1 MILLSVRMKAVLLVG
16 ICLVAAGCKA
26 DEIRS
31 ETPRASADSVRAD
44 SIARA
49 RQDSLNRAQ
58 PGYVIDSILPVE
70 EELRRFRAALPG
82 DSATALAGGSPSR
95 EALVRRF
102 VRALA
107 ANDTADLQRMAVR
120 GREFADLYYP
130 ESPYTRPPYRQS
142 PALAWS
148 LIQNPSTSG
157 LTRLV
162 RRLGGQPI
170 TYVSHRCDPKVA
182 REGRNVRYSGC
193 LIRLVDERG
202 DTVTKRYFGSILE
215 REGQFKFLSYTN
227 QF

>member
-1 MILLSVRMKAVLLVG
+1 MKRIAALSVAILYISL
-16 ICLVAAGCKA
+16 AGCDKSEGA
-26 DEIRS
+26 LAIR
-31 ETPRASADSVRAD
+31 TPADSVRAD

-49 RQDSLNRAQ
+49 RQDSINRTL

-82 DSATALAGGSPSR
+82 DSATTFTGGSASR
-95 EALVRRF
+95 EALARRF
-102 VRALA
+102 VRALV
-107 ANDTADLQRMAVR
+107 ANDTNDLRAMAVH

-130 ESPYTRPPYRQS
+130 ESPYTHAPYRQS

-162 RRLGGQPI
+162 RRLGGQPM
-170 TYVSHRCDPKVA
+170 TYVSHKCDPKVLH
-182 REGRNVRYSGC
+182 EGRNTRYAGC
-193 LIRLVDERG
+193 LITIVDASG
-202 DTVTKRYFGSILE
+202 AKVTKRYFGSIVE
-215 REGQFKFLSYTN
+215 RDGNFKFMSYTN

>member
-1 MILLSVRMKAVLLVG
+1 MKVVLAAILLV
-16 ICLVAAGCKA
+16 IAGCKA
-26 DEIRS
+26 DEVRS
-31 ETPRASADSVRAD
+31 ETPRVAADSARAD

-49 RQDSLNRAQ
+49 RQDSINRAQ

-82 DSATALAGGSPSR
+82 DSATMLTGASASR

-102 VRALA
+102 VHALA
-107 ANDTADLQRMAVR
+107 ANDTADLLRMAVR

-130 ESPYTRPPYRQS
+130 ESPYTRSPYRQS

-148 LIQNPSTSG
+148 LIQNPSASA

-162 RRLGGQPI
+162 RRLGGHPI
-170 TYVSHRCDPKVA
+170 AYVSHRCDPKVA
-182 REGRNVRYSGC
+182 REGRNVRYTGC
-193 LIRLVDERG
+193 LVRLVDERG

-215 REGQFKFLSYTN
+215 RDGQFKFLSYTN

>member
-1 MILLSVRMKAVLLVG
+1 MKVLLVA
-16 ICLVAAGCKA
+16 ILLATAGCTA
-26 DEIRS
+26 SDIRS
-31 ETPRASADSVRAD
+31 ETPRNSADSARAD
-44 SIARA
+44 AIARA
-49 RQDSLNRAQ
+49 RQDSINRAQ
-58 PGYVIDSILPVE
+58 PGYVVDSILPLE

-162 RRLGGQPI
+162 RRLGGKSI
-170 TYVSHRCDPKVA
+170 TYVGHRCDPKVVH
-182 REGRNVRYSGC
+182 EGRNVRYAGC
-193 LIRLVDERG
+193 LIRIVGEQG

-215 REGQFKFLSYTN
+215 RDGQFKFLSYTN